1 MDTLVSRQL
10 FLKTPPR
17 NPVFL
22 NSHTNSVFLH
32 SLKRPAAVTDTIF
45 VSRGRPNSRAFTVLL
60 YIQKAEELPAP
71 VFQKLESPIF
81 NPLSPNSAE
90 DQFSPNDIHR
100 LS

>member
-1 MDTLVSRQL
+1 MDMLVSRQL
-10 FLKTPPR
+10 FLKTPPQ

-32 SLKRPAAVTDTIF
+32 SLKRPAAVTDTIVPR
-45 VSRGRPNSRAFTVLL
+45 VSKYESFHCIIIHT
-60 YIQKAEELPAP
+60 EELPAP
-71 VFQKLESPIF
+71 FFQKLESPIF